1 MCTAYEI
8 GQTDFDVDW
17 LVADALEA
25 SMFEEGIYRIIRPT
39 LTAPVILPDRTWRI
53 MSWGFRYT
61 PRGQKKP
68 RTVVNS
74 REDQLKIRLWRD
86 KFQSNRCL
94 IPASAFF
101 EWVQSEDGKM
111 MPLRFTR
118 PANKGVLIAGVWGV
132 EEGLGECFSMITT
145 EPTDSIRA
153 IHDRMP
159 AVLAN
164 DQLRPFVDGELNEFG
179 PTRVP
184 LVWAPTENFLT
195 RKKQAP
201 PPPAPPEPPAQGEL
215 F

>member
-17 LVADALEA
+17 LVADSLEA
-25 SMFEEGIYRIIRPT
+25 SMFDEGVYQIIRPT
-39 LTAPVILPDRTWRI
+39 LMAPVILPDRTFRI

-101 EWVQSEDGKM
+101 EWVEGDDGKM

-118 PANKGVLIAGVWGV
+118 PGKKGILIAGVWGE
-132 EEGLGECFSMITT
+132 EEGRGECFSMITT
-145 EPTDSIRA
+145 EPTTAIRA

-159 AVLAN
+159 AVVAE
-164 DQLRPFVDGELNEFG
+164 DQLGPYLAGELNEFG
-179 PTRVP
+179 PSRVP
-184 LVWAPTENFLT
+184 LDWAATENFLT
-195 RKKQAP
+195 RKKPNAASGPKGKP
-201 PPPAPPEPPAQGEL
+201 PIQGEL

>member
-17 LVADALEA
+17 LVADAAEA
-25 SMFEEGIYRIIRPT
+25 SMFEEGVYQIIRPT
-39 LTAPVILPDRTWRI
+39 LLAPVVLPDRTFRI

-101 EWVQSEDGKM
+101 EWVQGDDGKM

-118 PANKGVLIAGVWGV
+118 PGNKGILIAGVWGE
-132 EEGLGECFSMITT
+132 EEGRGECFSMITT
-145 EPTDSIRA
+145 EPTVAIGA
-153 IHDRMP
+153 IHDSMP
-159 AVLAN
+159 AVLAE
-164 DQLRPFVDGELNEFG
+164 DQLRPYLEGDISEFG
-179 PTRVP
+179 PSRV
-184 LVWAPTENFLT
+184 LLDWVPTENFLT
-195 RKKQAP
+195 KKKKETTSPPVEP
-201 PPPAPPEPPAQGEL
+201 PPQGEL

>member
-8 GQTDFDVDW
+8 GRTDFDVDW
-17 LVADALEA
+17 LVADSFEA

-39 LTAPVILPDRTWRI
+39 LMAPVILPDRTFRI

-74 REDQLKIRLWRD
+74 REDQLGIRLWKD
-86 KFQSNRCL
+86 KFKSNRCL
-94 IPASAFF
+94 IPAAAFF
-101 EWVQSEDGKM
+101 EWVQGEDGKM

-118 PANKGVLIAGVWGV
+118 PGGKGILMAGVWGE
-132 EEGLGECFSMITT
+132 EEGRGECFSMITT
-145 EPTDSIRA
+145 VPTAAVAA

-159 AVLAN
+159 AVLAE
-164 DQLRPFVDGELNEFG
+164 DQFRPYLEGELNEFG
-179 PTRVP
+179 PSRV
-184 LVWAPTENFLT
+184 LLEWAPTENFLT
-195 RKKQAP
+195 KKKEA
-201 PPPAPPEPPAQGEL
+201 PAPTPKPDPPAQGEL

>member
-25 SMFEEGIYRIIRPT
+25 SMFEDGLYQIIRPT
-39 LTAPVILPDRTWRI
+39 LLAPVILPDRTFRI

-61 PRGQKKP
+61 PRGQKRP

-101 EWVQSEDGKM
+101 EWVRGDDGKM

-118 PANKGVLIAGVWGV
+118 PENKGILIAGVWGE
-132 EEGLGECFSMITT
+132 EEGRGKCFSMITT
-145 EPTDSIRA
+145 EPTVAIRA

-159 AVLAN
+159 AVLAEE
-164 DQLRPFVDGELNEFG
+164 QLRPYLEGELNEFG
-179 PTRVP
+179 PSRVQ
-184 LVWAPTENFLT
+184 LEWLPTENFLT
-195 RKKQAP
+195 KKKEEEAP
-201 PPPAPPEPPAQGEL
+201 SPVELPPQGEL